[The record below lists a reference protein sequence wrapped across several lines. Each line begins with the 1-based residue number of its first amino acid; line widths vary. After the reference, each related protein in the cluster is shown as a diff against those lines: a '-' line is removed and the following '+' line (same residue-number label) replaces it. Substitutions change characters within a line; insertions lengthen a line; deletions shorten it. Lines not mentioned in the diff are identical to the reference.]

1 MTGAITMRQREAVMP
16 IAAPVVPPAMC
27 GPDHRSPFAIAYQWD
42 AGDRGDLGLTAKR
55 SPRRLGR
62 SST

>member
-1 MTGAITMRQREAVMP
+1 MTETMRQRDAVMR
-16 IAAPVVPPAMC
+16 IAAPMVSPAMC
-27 GPDHRSPFAIAYQWD
+27 APDHRSLFAITYQWD

>member
-27 GPDHRSPFAIAYQWD
+27 GPDHRSLFAITYQWD
-42 AGDRGDLGLTAKR
+42 GGDRGDLGLTAKR

>member
-62 SST
+62 RST